1 MPLTSSPVA
10 GTDPLP
16 AGLSAR
22 PLHADDI
29 DAIVRLLA
37 AAEPLDDTG
46 ENENSDDLT
55 EWFINER
62 LDLTDD
68 SRVVESADGELVAWA
83 SIMDLGNHRDEYALR
98 LDGRVHPAWRGRGI
112 GRVLL
117 GWQLSRSQELHRAR
131 HPEMGGRFAVGVT
144 APNHALERLVVRAGM
159 EPVQYYWQ
167 MHRPMTGLPE
177 VRTVEGID
185 LVPYDRARDD
195 EVRRTH
201 NLAFAD
207 HFGTAERDAYAW
219 QTWFTGQRAFRPDVS
234 RLALA
239 DGAVAGYVL
248 VYEHE
253 ADTEATG
260 LREAYLGQIGV
271 LPAFRGRGIASAATI
286 AALHAAAADGF
297 DRAGLTVDSHNTT
310 GALRLYEALGFTE
323 TRRET
328 VWALRMPAL
337 VDQPA

>member
-1 MPLTSSPVA
+1 MPELP
-10 GTDPLP
+10 DLP
-16 AGLSAR
+16 AGLTAR
-22 PLHADDI
+22 PLRADDI
-29 DAIVRLLA
+29 DAIVGLLA

-46 ENENSDDLT
+46 ENENADDLT

-62 LDLTDD
+62 LDLAHD
-68 SRVVESADGELVAWA
+68 SCVVEDAGGGVAAW
-83 SIMDLGNHRDEYALR
+83 STVMDLGNHRDEYALR

-112 GRVLL
+112 GRALL
-117 GWQLSRSQELHRAR
+117 GWQVVRSAELHRAR

-144 APNHALERLVVRAGM
+144 APHRALERLVVRAGF
-159 EPVQYYWQ
+159 EPVQHYWQ
-167 MHRPMTGLPE
+167 MQRPMAGLPAA
-177 VRTVEGID
+177 RTVDGVD
-185 LVPYDRARDD
+185 LVPYDWARDD

-201 NLAFAD
+201 NLAFVD

-234 RLALA
+234 RVALA
-239 DGAVAGYVL
+239 DGAVAGYAL

-271 LPAFRGRGIASAATI
+271 LPAFRGRGVASAAIT

-297 DRAGLTVDSHNTT
+297 DRAGLTVDSNNTT
-310 GALRLYEALGFTE
+310 GALRLYEALGFSE

-328 VWALRMPAL
+328 VWALRVPAL